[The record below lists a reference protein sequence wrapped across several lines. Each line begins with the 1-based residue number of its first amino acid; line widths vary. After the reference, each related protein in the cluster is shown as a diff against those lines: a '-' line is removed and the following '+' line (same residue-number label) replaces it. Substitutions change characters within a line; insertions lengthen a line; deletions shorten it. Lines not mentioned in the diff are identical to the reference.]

1 MKATPSTVVDARWMG
16 RALEL
21 AERGLGMTSPNPA
34 VGAVV
39 VADRR
44 AVGEGFH
51 ARAGGRHAEAEALAA
66 AGRYARGATLYVTLE
81 PCNHVGRTPPCVD
94 VILGAGIARVV
105 AAVADP
111 NPKVPG
117 GGAGALAAAGI
128 DVALGCRERAAM
140 AINRPFFT
148 AVRRGRPHVTLKWG
162 ATLDGKIADRD
173 RASRWITGEAARG
186 EGHRLR
192 LISDAV
198 VVGIGTALA
207 DDPALDVRIG
217 APWPREPLRVVVDSR
232 ARLPADAR
240 VIAAGLPERV
250 VVAVTD
256 GADPER
262 VGRLEARG
270 LSVLRCKEQEGRV
283 DLVDLLARLGGLDVV
298 GVLVEGGGELAG
310 AFLRAGLVD
319 RVAAFVAP
327 MLLGGGT
334 APGPIA
340 GPGLPLPEGV
350 RLELLEGRPV
360 GDDWLLEGDVIASER
375 E

>member
-1 MKATPSTVVDARWMG
+1 MKAAPSTVLDARWMG

-39 VADRR
+39 VANGR
-44 AVGEGFH
+44 VLGEGFH
-51 ARAGGRHAEAEALAA
+51 ARAGGPHAEAAALAV

-81 PCNHVGRTPPCVD
+81 PCNHAGRTPPCVD

-105 AAVADP
+105 AAVPDP
-111 NPKVPG
+111 NPKVAG

-128 DVALGCRERAAM
+128 EVVLGCRERDAM

-148 AVRRGRPHVTLKWG
+148 AARRGRPHVTLKWG

-192 LISDAV
+192 RISDAV

-207 DDPALDVRIG
+207 DDPALDVRTG
-217 APWPREPLRVVVDSR
+217 VPWPREPLRVVVDSR
-232 ARLPADAR
+232 ARLPAHAR

-256 GADPER
+256 SADPER

-270 LSVLRCKEQEGRV
+270 VSVLRCKEQEGRV

-327 MLLGGGT
+327 RLLGGGT

-350 RLELLEGRPV
+350 RLEHLEGRPV
-360 GDDWLLEGDVIASER
+360 GYDWLLEGDVVASER